1 VSKFCI
7 AQVGGSFKLKCRQ
20 NLIPARSDFSRCCR
34 VVGDLFR
41 RQKTL
46 DSNPSWPRRRNYFF
60 EPLACAET
68 IPIAILFTIKTP
80 AIDHASLR
88 VQTAAFN
95 QIPGAPIE
103 TENAQ
108 RMLITC

>member
-1 VSKFCI
+1 MPAKFDPG
-7 AQVGGSFKLKCRQ
+7 AQRF
-20 NLIPARSDFSRCCR
+20 FSMLP

-46 DSNPSWPRRRNYFF
+46 DSNPSWPRRRNYFRTTGLCGNNSHSNF
-60 EPLACAET
+60 
-68 IPIAILFTIKTP
+68 FTIKTP

-108 RMLITC
+108 QMLITC